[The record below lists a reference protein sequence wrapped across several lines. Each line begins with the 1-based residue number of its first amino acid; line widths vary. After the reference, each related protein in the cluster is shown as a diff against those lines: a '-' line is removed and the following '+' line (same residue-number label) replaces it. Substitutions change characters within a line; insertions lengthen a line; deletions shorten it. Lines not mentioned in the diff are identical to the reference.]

1 MKKKIFIGIIVA
13 LIIIVTGICGFL
25 YLKNNSEKPEDV
37 LTKYMSYINEENY
50 SEMYNLLTD
59 DSKQSITQEDF
70 IKRNKNIYN
79 GIESANLT
87 IELNEVEKIDSN
99 SANITYT
106 TSMDTVA
113 GSLNFKNI
121 ATLTKKDGKYY
132 INWSSNLIYPN
143 LNNQDKIKVNV
154 HQAKRGNIYDR
165 NNNEI
170 ASEGVVSSVGVV
182 RGKLNSDTKES
193 DIKSIADLLEISED
207 TINKAL
213 NASYVKDDMFIPL
226 KNVSK
231 DNIELKQKLL
241 QVKGVKITDAQSR
254 VYSYG
259 EALAHLIGYVQNITA
274 EELKE
279 NAGKGYTQNSK
290 IGKSGLEKIYE
301 DRLKGTN
308 GVEVYIVDNNNNKK
322 ETIAQTI
329 EKDGEDIKLTIDIN
343 IQKDAYEQFKQ
354 DKSASVVMNPKTGE
368 ILALVSTPTYNA
380 NDFLF
385 GMSNQK
391 WETIQND
398 ENKPLYNR
406 FLGKFVPGSSFKPV
420 IGAIGL
426 TTNKFSADEDF
437 GSSGN
442 SWQKDSSWGDHYVT
456 TLATYS
462 RPAILKNALIYSD
475 NIYFAKAALKIC
487 GDTLKS
493 QFEKLGFNKQIDL
506 GLQTTSSQYANN
518 NTFSS
523 EGAIADTG
531 YGQSEVLV
539 NPIHMASIYSAFVN
553 DGNMIMPY
561 IEYKENKNPEYLV
574 KDAFSK
580 DSANEIKQDLQQVV
594 DDPAGTANSAKIS
607 GIKLAGKTGTAEIK
621 KSKEDIEGTEI
632 GWFNAFIADE
642 NSSEQLLMI
651 SMVEDVK
658 NRGGSHYVIP
668 KVKSIFEKYGR

>member
-368 ILALVSTPTYNA
+368 ILGLVSTPTYNA

-475 NIYFAKAALKIC
+475 NIYFAKAALKIG

>member
-154 HQAKRGNIYDR
+154 HQARRGNIYDR

-259 EALAHLIGYVQNITA
+259 EELAHLIGYVQNITA

-329 EKDGEDIKLTIDIN
+329 EKDGEDIKLTIDMN
-343 IQKDAYEQFKQ
+343 IQKDTYEQFKQ

-475 NIYFAKAALKIC
+475 NIYFAKAALKIG

-506 GLQTTSSQYANN
+506 GLQTVPSQYANN

-621 KSKEDIEGTEI
+621 KSKEDTEGTEI

>member
-87 IELNEVEKIDSN
+87 IELNEVEKINSN
-99 SANITYT
+99 STNITYT

-154 HQAKRGNIYDR
+154 HQARRGNIYDR

-259 EALAHLIGYVQNITA
+259 EELAHLIGYVQNITA

-329 EKDGEDIKLTIDIN
+329 EKDGEDIKLTIDMN
-343 IQKDAYEQFKQ
+343 IQKDTYEQFKQ

-475 NIYFAKAALKIC
+475 NIYFAKAALKIG

-506 GLQTTSSQYANN
+506 GLQTAPSQYANN

-580 DSANEIKQDLQQVV
+580 DSANEIKRDLQQVV

-621 KSKEDIEGTEI
+621 KSKEDTEGTEI

>member
-1 MKKKIFIGIIVA
+1 MKMKIFIGIIVA

-113 GSLNFKNI
+113 GSLSFKNI

-154 HQAKRGNIYDR
+154 HQARRGNIYDR

-368 ILALVSTPTYNA
+368 ILALVSTPAYNA

-426 TTNKFSADEDF
+426 TTNKFSADEDL
-437 GSSGN
+437 GPSGN

-475 NIYFAKAALKIC
+475 NIYFAKAALKIG

>member
-79 GIESANLT
+79 GIKSANLT
-87 IELNEVEKIDSN
+87 IELNEVEKINSN
-99 SANITYT
+99 STNITYT

-154 HQAKRGNIYDR
+154 HQARRGNIYDR

-259 EALAHLIGYVQNITA
+259 EELAHLIGYVQNITA

-329 EKDGEDIKLTIDIN
+329 EKDGEDIKLTIDMN
-343 IQKDAYEQFKQ
+343 IQKDTYEQFKQ

-442 SWQKDSSWGDHYVT
+442 SWQKDSSWVDHYVT

-475 NIYFAKAALKIC
+475 NIYFAKAALKIG

-506 GLQTTSSQYANN
+506 GLQTAPSQYANN

-574 KDAFSK
+574 KGAFSK

-621 KSKEDIEGTEI
+621 KSKEDTEGTEI

>member
-154 HQAKRGNIYDR
+154 HQAKRGKIYDR

-475 NIYFAKAALKIC
+475 NIYFAKAALKIG

-668 KVKSIFEKYGR
+668 KVKFIFEKYGR

>member
-475 NIYFAKAALKIC
+475 NIYFAKAALKIG

>member
-59 DSKQSITQEDF
+59 DSKQSIPQEDF

-475 NIYFAKAALKIC
+475 NIYFAKAALKIG

>member
-354 DKSASVVMNPKTGE
+354 DKSASVVMNPKTGG

-475 NIYFAKAALKIC
+475 NIYFAKAALKIG

>member
-87 IELNEVEKIDSN
+87 IELNEVEKINSN
-99 SANITYT
+99 STNITYT

-154 HQAKRGNIYDR
+154 HQARRGNIYDR

-259 EALAHLIGYVQNITA
+259 EELAHLIGYVQNITA

-329 EKDGEDIKLTIDIN
+329 EKDGEDIKLTIDMN
-343 IQKDAYEQFKQ
+343 IQKDTYEQFKQ
-354 DKSASVVMNPKTGE
+354 DKSASVVMNPKKGE

-475 NIYFAKAALKIC
+475 NIYFAKAALKIG

-506 GLQTTSSQYANN
+506 GLQTAPSQYANN

-621 KSKEDIEGTEI
+621 KSKEDTEGTEI

>member
-113 GSLNFKNI
+113 GSLSFKNI

-154 HQAKRGNIYDR
+154 HQARRGNIYDR

-475 NIYFAKAALKIC
+475 NIYFAKAALKIG

>member
-154 HQAKRGNIYDR
+154 HQAKRGKIYDR

-475 NIYFAKAALKIC
+475 NIYFAKAALKIG